1 MRRVRDIISGGISI
15 MAALLLAFSIGACGS
30 EEKTVPD
37 PGSDEGTASKST
49 LEELNEKEQKAIM
62 NAYAEAADER
72 INAENAEEIA
82 EKLAQEI
89 EADQ

>member
-1 MRRVRDIISGGISI
+1 MSRVRDIISGGISI
-15 MAALLLAFSIGACGS
+15 LAALLMVFSMSACGS

-37 PGSDEGTASKST
+37 PGSDEGTASQGT
-49 LEELNEKEQKAIM
+49 LEELDEKEQKAIM

-82 EKLAQEI
+82 EKLAKEI